1 MIALLA
7 HVGGGI
13 DGLWDGLVHP
23 FLGLDH
29 VLAMV
34 TVGVLAMTM
43 ARPLAAPGVFLGG
56 VALGGALGIAGVPAP
71 GAEIAIAL
79 SVVALA
85 AVLIAG
91 PRLRSSTVFVLVGAA
106 ALVHG
111 HAHGAEAPSAAA
123 PLVYVVGFVIATA
136 ALAPVGRRPGNTGAP
151 PCPGTGDARRT
162 GHVRRRRH
170 HRRDPVV
177 TSRG

>member
-1 MIALLA
+1 VIALLA

-29 VLAMV
+29 VLAMI

-91 PRLRSSTVFVLVGAA
+91 PRLRPSTVFVLVGAA

-123 PLVYVVGFVIATA
+123 PVVYVVGFVVATA
-136 ALAPVGRRPGNTGAP
+136 ALHLSGAGLGTLVRHRAPARATLGGLVMCAGA
-151 PCPGTGDARRT
+151 GITAGIL
-162 GHVRRRRH
+162 
-170 HRRDPVV
+170 
-177 TSRG
+177 